1 VNQRT
6 ASRIAWG
13 AFLLFLV
20 GAGLGLWLQVR
31 IQGWGSAADDFVMV
45 IIFSSF
51 GVVGALVASRQP
63 RNAIGWIFLG
73 ITLAV
78 LVAFLADTYARY
90 SFRVLATPPPGA
102 VVAAW
107 LSSWTW
113 IAFISPTLTFLPLL
127 FPDGHLPS
135 PRWRIFAW
143 LAGIFEFLAVAGFAL
158 APGTLEGYR
167 ILNPFGVPA
176 LRGLAQFLAGPS
188 VLLILA
194 LGLASVAS
202 LLLRYRRADGERRQQ
217 IKWFAF
223 AAALMITWF
232 LASAILE
239 AVGLFNPVVD
249 TVGLALAFGSIP
261 VAAGI
266 GILKYRLFDV
276 DLVISRTVL
285 YGALAAIVTALYV
298 AIVVG
303 IGALVGSQ
311 GSLPLSI
318 LATAVIALAFHPLRE
333 RARRFANRLVYGKRA
348 TPYEVLSEF
357 GERLAGSY
365 ATEDVLPRLA
375 RVVGE
380 GVGAD
385 RATVWLRVG
394 SDLRPEASW
403 PGGQGPSGPLPLA
416 GDGLPS
422 FDAEERAFEV
432 RHQGDLLGALTV
444 STSPG
449 QPITPTGERLVEDLA
464 AQAGLILRN
473 VRLIEELRESRQ
485 RIVAA
490 QDQERRRLERNIHD
504 GAQQQLVALA
514 VRLNLAKSLAAK
526 EAPKVAE
533 LLEGIKGE
541 TQDALDNLRD
551 LARGIYPPLLADKGL
566 AAALES
572 QARKA
577 AVPVTVAPD
586 GIGRYPEEIEAGVY
600 FCVLEALQNVTKY
613 AEASAVTIRL
623 GQRDGELVF
632 EVSDDGR
639 GFDPAATPSGSGLQN
654 MADRL
659 EALGG
664 RVAVDS
670 APGQGTTV
678 TGRIPVAKGA
688 APT

>member
-1 VNQRT
+1 VKQRA

-107 LSSWTW
+107 LSSWAW
-113 IAFISPTLTFLPLL
+113 IAFIAPTLSFLPLL
-127 FPDGHLPS
+127 FPDGRLPS

-158 APGTLEGYR
+158 APGPLEGYR

-176 LRGLAQFLAGPS
+176 LRGLGQFVAGPS
-188 VLLILA
+188 ILLILA

-223 AAALMITWF
+223 AAALMVTWF

-276 DLVISRTVL
+276 DFVISRTVL
-285 YGALAAIVTALYV
+285 YGVLAAIVTALYV
-298 AIVVG
+298 GIVVG
-303 IGALVGSQ
+303 IGALIGSQ

-318 LATAVIALAFHPLRE
+318 LATAVIAVAFHPLRE

-380 GVGAD
+380 GVGTA

-394 SDLRPEASW
+394 SDLRPEAAW
-403 PGGQGPSGPLPLA
+403 PGSEGPSVPLPLA

-422 FDAEERAFEV
+422 FDAERAFEV
-432 RHQGDLLGALTV
+432 RHQGELLGALTV
-444 STSPG
+444 SMAPG
-449 QPITPTGERLVEDLA
+449 QPITPTGEKLVEDLA

-490 QDQERRRLERNIHD
+490 QDQERRRLERDIHD

-514 VRLNLAKSLAAK
+514 VRLNLAKSMAAK
-526 EAPKVAE
+526 EAPKVAD
-533 LLEGIKGE
+533 LLEAIKGE
-541 TQDALDNLRD
+541 TQDALENLRD

-572 QARKA
+572 QARKVP
-577 AVPVTVAPD
+577 VPVTVDPN
-586 GIGRYPEEIEAGVY
+586 GIGRYSQEAEAAAY
-600 FCVLEALQNVTKY
+600 FCVLEALQNAAKY
-613 AEASAVTIRL
+613 AEASSATVRL
-623 GQRDGELVF
+623 GQQDGDLVF
-632 EVSDDGR
+632 TVSDDGR
-639 GFDPAATPSGSGLQN
+639 GFDPAATPKGSGLQN
-654 MADRL
+654 MRDRL

-664 RVAVDS
+664 EVVVAS
-670 APGQGTTV
+670 EPGRGTTV
-678 TGRIPVAKGA
+678 TGRIPVR
-688 APT
+688 